1 MKKFLLAY
9 LLIFSLG
16 VAFSAQPTIY
26 GYSGLITAPTAE
38 TIKMAGV
45 ALIGSSS
52 KEVKTAGGCA
62 GLIANWEISAARVSN
77 GEAHTL
83 LNGKIGLLQEGLAL
97 PSIAVGVV
105 DLSDEIGNS
114 VYAVATKTITITKV
128 ATQTAGL
135 PFGSPQ
141 VSAGIASGKVLDGV
155 FAGVV
160 LPLSQKSRLMAEYAN
175 KKVNFGFGA
184 QIFPLVDLE
193 VFSLEGKLGVAAF
206 VKLGF

>member
-1 MKKFLLAY
+1 MKKFLLVY
-9 LLIFSLG
+9 LLIFSVG
-16 VAFSAQPTIY
+16 VVFSAQPTIY

-38 TIKMAGV
+38 TVKMAGV

-52 KEVKTAGGCA
+52 KDVKTTGGCA
-62 GLIANWEISAARVSN
+62 GLMANWEISAARVSN
-77 GEAHTL
+77 GEVHTL
-83 LNGKIGLLQEGLAL
+83 LNGKIGLLQEGLVL
-97 PSIAVGVV
+97 PAIAVGVV
-105 DLSDEIGNS
+105 DISDEIGNS
-114 VYAVATKTITITKV
+114 IYAVATKTITITKI

-184 QIFPLVDLE
+184 QIFPLVEMELY
-193 VFSLEGKLGVAAF
+193 SLEGNLGASVY
-206 VKLGF
+206 VKFGF

>member
-1 MKKFLLAY
+1 MKKLLLVN
-9 LLIFSLG
+9 LLVLFIG
-16 VAFSAQPTIY
+16 VAFSAQPTIL

-38 TIKMAGV
+38 TVKMSGV
-45 ALIGSSS
+45 ALIASSS
-52 KEVKTAGGCA
+52 KDMNTVGGCA

-77 GEAHTL
+77 KEAHTL

-114 VYAVATKTITITKV
+114 IYAVATKTISITKV

-141 VSAGIASGKVLDGV
+141 ISVGIASGKVLDGV
-155 FAGVV
+155 FAGIV

-175 KKVNFGFGA
+175 KKVNFGFGT
-184 QIFPLVDLE
+184 QIFPLADLE
-193 VFSLEGKLGVAAF
+193 VFSLEGDLGAAVY

>member
-1 MKKFLLAY
+1 MKKLLLVY

-38 TIKMAGV
+38 TVKMAGV

-52 KEVKTAGGCA
+52 KDVNTTGGCA
-62 GLIANWEISAARVSN
+62 GLIANWEISAARVGN
-77 GEAHTL
+77 KEAHTL

-97 PSIAVGVV
+97 PAIAVGVV

-135 PFGSPQ
+135 PFGPPQ

-193 VFSLEGKLGVAAF
+193 VFSLEGNLGAAVY